1 MRVRNSMILAGAA
14 LVAFSS
20 SVRAQCAT
28 TGTTADACRKTT
40 DLFNFL
46 TPQISTALVGGS
58 TTLGQGGVI
67 GGFPH
72 FTIALRGTA
81 VRGTFPK
88 FENVGFNTSSAQA
101 TSYPGEDQFIPMAS
115 IDGALGI
122 YKGFPLGVTRVGG
135 VDALMTAT
143 YIPTAPEGGGVT
155 VSLPGG
161 STKFGYGLRVGLLQE
176 SILVPGVSFSWVKR
190 ALPTISV
197 AGQSNV
203 SAGGSSAPGE
213 FAMNNLDIKT
223 SSWRFSASKSF
234 MAFGLQAGF
243 GQDKYDNSANLQV
256 TVRPQAPF
264 PTQTTSVDVSNGMTR
279 TNIYA
284 GFSLN
289 FIIGRLVAEVG
300 QVSGGS
306 LPAAINTFGSDA
318 ATSRGYFSVGLRTGF

>member
-1 MRVRNSMILAGAA
+1 MRVRNSMVLAGVA
-14 LVAFSS
+14 LLAFNTSAQ
-20 SVRAQCAT
+20 AQCAT

-58 TTLGQGGVI
+58 TTLGQGGVL

-72 FTIALRGTA
+72 FTIAVRATA
-81 VRGTFPK
+81 VKGTFPTL
-88 FENVGFNTSSAQA
+88 EGHGFNTTSAQA
-101 TSYPGEDQFIPMAS
+101 TTYPGEDQYIPMAS

-122 YKGFPLGVTRVGG
+122 YKGFPLGVTRIGG
-135 VDALMTAT
+135 VDALVTAT
-143 YIPTAPEGGGVT
+143 YIPTAPEGGDVT
-155 VSLPGG
+155 VTLPGG

-176 SILVPGVSFSWVKR
+176 SILVPGVSFSWVQR

-197 AGQSNV
+197 AGQSSMNPGGT
-203 SAGGSSAPGE
+203 SAAGE
-213 FAMNNLDIKT
+213 FSMNDLDIKT
-223 SSWRFSASKSF
+223 SSWRLSASKSF
-234 MAFGLQAGF
+234 LVFGLQAGV
-243 GQDKYDNSANLQV
+243 GQDKYDNSANLHV

-264 PTQTTSVDVSNGMTR
+264 PAQTTNVDVSNGITR

-289 FIIGRLVAEVG
+289 FVIGKLVAEAG

-306 LPAAINTFGSDA
+306 LPAALNSFGSDA
-318 ATSRGYFSVGLRTGF
+318 AASRGYFSVGLRTGF